1 MLHSLIRKQTLERL
15 LAECLVTLSSY
26 RMQWVRRYYSGSSYI
41 KSHDPEFYT
50 CLCTWWSWGLTS
62 VFVQVG
68 KFVQLIST
76 FVGGFVIAF
85 FKGWLL
91 TLVLLSSIPLL
102 VASGAVMC
110 IIISKLAS
118 NGQNAYAK
126 AANVVEQTI
135 GSIRTV
141 CHVVI
146 THSLLI

>member
-1 MLHSLIRKQTLERL
+1 MFVHVMIL
-15 LAECLVTLSSY
+15 
-26 RMQWVRRYYSGSSYI
+26 G
-41 KSHDPEFYT
+41 FN
-50 CLCTWWSWGLTS
+50 S
-62 VFVQVG
+62 VFLQVG

-85 FKGWLL
+85 IKGWLL
-91 TLVLLSSIPLL
+91 TLVMLSSIPLL
-102 VASGAVMC
+102 VASGAVVS